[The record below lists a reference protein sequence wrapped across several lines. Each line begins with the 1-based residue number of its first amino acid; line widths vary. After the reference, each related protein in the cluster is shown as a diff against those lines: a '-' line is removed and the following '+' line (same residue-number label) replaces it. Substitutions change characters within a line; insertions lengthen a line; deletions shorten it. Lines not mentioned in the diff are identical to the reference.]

1 MNSKFHIVGLGEVL
15 WDVFPDGP
23 RFGGA
28 PANFACSAA
37 GIGGDRVSVSV
48 ISSVGRD
55 ELGQQAIKELEI
67 RRVHTTHV
75 LQQDKVTGQVIV
87 TLNTKGSASYRFL
100 DDTAWDNIEWTES
113 LSEAARATD
122 AVCFGTL
129 GQRAPVSRDTIR
141 QFVSK
146 TPTDCLRVLDIN
158 LRPPYW
164 TPAVILES
172 LPLANVVKL
181 NSDELPVVAELLKL
195 DGGELDVLRKLQ
207 RQFQLKLVALTRGDR
222 GSVLLDEQGH
232 VSDLPGMPVK
242 VADTVGAGDAFTAAV
257 TIGLLQRRSL
267 NETHCWADSVAAF
280 VCTQPGAT
288 PVFPASLVV
297 STHP

>member
-37 GIGGDRVSVSV
+37 GIGGDLVSVSV
-48 ISSVGRD
+48 VSSVGLD
-55 ELGQQAIKELEI
+55 ELGRQALEELRI
-67 RRVHTTHV
+67 RRVETTLV
-75 LQQDKVTGQVIV
+75 AQQDKVTGQVIV
-87 TLNTKGSASYRFL
+87 TLDAKGSASYRFL
-100 DDTAWDNIEWTES
+100 EDTAWDNIPWTAA
-113 LSEAARATD
+113 LSNAAQRTD

-129 GQRAPVSRDTIR
+129 GQREPVSRETIR
-141 QFVSK
+141 RFVSA
-146 TPTDCLRVLDIN
+146 TPSHCLRVLDIN

-164 TPAVILES
+164 TPEVILES

-181 NSDELPVVAELLKL
+181 NSDELPIVADLLSL
-195 DGGELDVLRKLQ
+195 QGSDVEMLQ
-207 RQFQLKLVALTRGDR
+207 QIQKQFQLRLVALTRGDR
-222 GSVLLDEQGH
+222 GSVLLDEQGNI
-232 VSDLPGMPVK
+232 SEFPGTPVK

-257 TIGLLQRRSL
+257 IIGLLQRRPL
-267 NETHCWADSVAAF
+267 TDIHRWADSVAAF

-288 PVFPASLVV
+288 PQFPPSYAASL
-297 STHP
+297 